1 MGYNLGTATDETT
14 AEREADEREER
25 LSDYLPP
32 RQPKPIPSD
41 DEILKAT
48 QVLVDACHGRAWNA
62 GWYHDPRTGGEIE
75 RNMGEIF
82 ALIHSEISEALE
94 GHRKNLMDDKL
105 PHRRMVPVELFD
117 AVIRIFDTI
126 GMYYPSDVPALLEKM
141 HFNDKRADHKP
152 ENRLKV
158 DGKKF

>member
-1 MGYNLGTATDETT
+1 MGYNLGKATDETT
-14 AEREADEREER
+14 AEREANEREEHAR
-25 LSDYLPP
+25 NFAGHPC
-32 RQPKPIPSD
+32 KPIPSD

-62 GWYHDPRTGGEIE
+62 GWYHDPHTGLEVE

-94 GHRKNLMDDKL
+94 GHRKSLMDDKL
-105 PHRRMVPVELFD
+105 PHRKMVPVELFD

-126 GMYYPSDVPALLEKM
+126 GREFPDDVPALLEKM
-141 HFNDKRADHKP
+141 HFNDQRADHKP
-152 ENRLKV
+152 ASRRLAN
-158 DGKKF
+158 GKKF

>member
-14 AEREADEREER
+14 AEREANEREELYR
-25 LSDYLPP
+25 ATVPYV
-32 RQPKPIPSD
+32 RKHIPSD
-41 DEILKAT
+41 EEILKAT

-62 GWYHDPRTGGEIE
+62 GWYHDPRTGLEVA

-94 GHRKNLMDDKL
+94 GHRKSLMDDKL

-117 AVIRIFDTI
+117 AAIRIFDTI
-126 GMYYPSDVPALLEKM
+126 GREFPDDVPALLEKM

-152 ENRLKV
+152 EARLQAN
-158 DGKKF
+158 GKKF